1 MKSEICS
8 NLTLLKYQRVW
19 AQKIQS
25 YHIYIE
31 NFGLCKVKYSLF
43 MECSSSYKSWLFYHI
58 KILPKEINTNN
69 LPKSEFF
76 FLLDIH

>member
-8 NLTLLKYQRVW
+8 NLTLLKYQRVC

-43 MECSSSYKSWLFYHI
+43 MEYSSSYKSWLFYHI
-58 KILPKEINTNN
+58 KIPQKEIKTNN
-69 LPKSEFF
+69 LPKSEKF